1 MYNFALFILTTTLFI
16 SCKPEPVAI
25 QFGHDSCDYC
35 KMVIMDPKFG
45 AELVTTKGK
54 AFKFDDINCLLN
66 YAEENQLSPEMV
78 AHWLVID
85 FSKPESFIPADK
97 AFYTRSVSI
106 MSPMASRIA
115 SFSNEETR
123 ATMNA
128 NWQEPEN
135 ITWNTVKQTFK

>member
-1 MYNFALFILTTTLFI
+1 MKNLILFIVLFGLLTAC
-16 SCKPEPVAI
+16 SPEPVPI
-25 QFGHDSCDYC
+25 QFGHDACDFC
-35 KMVIMDPKFG
+35 KMIIMDPKFG

-54 AFKFDDINCLLN
+54 AFKFDDVNCLIN
-66 YAEENQLSPEMV
+66 FAEEEQLAKENV

-85 FSKPESFIPADK
+85 FNKPENFIPVDQ
-97 AFYTRSVSI
+97 AFFTRSASI

-123 ATMNA
+123 AAMNA

-135 ITWNTVKQTFK
+135 LNWDAVKEVFR